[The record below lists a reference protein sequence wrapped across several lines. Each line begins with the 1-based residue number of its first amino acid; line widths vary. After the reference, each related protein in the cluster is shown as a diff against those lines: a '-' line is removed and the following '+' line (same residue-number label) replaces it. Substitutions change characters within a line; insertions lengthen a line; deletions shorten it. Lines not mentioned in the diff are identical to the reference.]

1 MAEKKGRVKGQA
13 NGLGIE
19 EIKNGRGKAVG
30 SGGWS

>member
-19 EIKNGRGKAVG
+19 EIEDGSGRAVG